1 MIQPYNIIR
10 FVREVIFFVNAFFI
24 ISSEIFLYGI
34 IRNYANFIERI
45 TSRLAGINIL
55 YVKVFQ
61 AVASNNSLIDEQTNN
76 NLLKFTDNA
85 PWTYS
90 DIDFENLI
98 HMCATYDIV
107 LPNGF
112 ESPMNA
118 GMISL
123 VFKGYKKDDTQTPV
137 IIKMKRKNIDI
148 TLKHAIG
155 NLETFLYLLSFIP
168 LVHKYQ
174 LAPVITRN
182 IDIIKCQTDFKQ
194 EVANIIKIK
203 TNCKN
208 LKYVKIPMVYQEVTE
223 NYHDII
229 LMEYIDG
236 MKINEIAKEDYDAF
250 AKQVMK
256 FGFVTTIVHGVTHGD
271 LHSGN
276 ILFIKDDADEKYPH
290 KIGVIDFGI
299 IYELEPD
306 YKAFV
311 FDVLTQMFTMP
322 PREMTLKLLNSNII
336 EPVGILSQ
344 IPREDYENIVKF
356 TTDIIDESVNSA
368 KKANQ
373 IQLYKFLHQ
382 LSDYLG
388 NSKLADIGIRPSDN
402 VVKTQL
408 VLAMSHGITL
418 TLCKEDFV
426 TVADKVINELFH
438 TNMIIE

>member
-1 MIQPYNIIR
+1 MKQPYSISRIIR
-10 FVREVIFFVNAFFI
+10 EITVFINAFWI
-24 ISSEIFLYGI
+24 ISSEVILYGVF
-34 IRNYANFIERI
+34 RDYSSFIDHI
-45 TSRLAGINIL
+45 TRRLASINIL

-61 AVASNNSLIDEQTNN
+61 AIASNNSLIDDKTNN
-76 NLLKFTDNA
+76 ELLKFTDNA
-85 PWTYS
+85 PWSNS
-90 DIDFENLI
+90 DIIYEDLL
-98 HMCATYDIV
+98 HMCSANNIV
-107 LPNGF
+107 LPEGY
-112 ESPMNA
+112 EIPVNA

-123 VFKGYKKDDTQTPV
+123 VFKGYQKETNTPV
-137 IIKMKRKNIDI
+137 IIKMKRRNIDAK
-148 TLKHAIG
+148 LNDAIG

-174 LAPVITRN
+174 LAPVINRN
-182 IDIIKCQTDFKQ
+182 IDIIRCQTDFSE
-194 EVANIIKIK
+194 EVANINKIK

-223 NYHDII
+223 KYPNII

-236 MKINEIAKEDYDAF
+236 IKINEIAEDDYEPF
-250 AKQVMK
+250 AKQVLK
-256 FGFVTTIVHGVTHGD
+256 FGFVTTIVHGATHGD

-276 ILFIKDDADEKYPH
+276 ILFIKDDKDEKYPH

-311 FDVLTQMFTMP
+311 FDVLTQMFSIP
-322 PREMTLKLLNSNII
+322 PREMALKLLNSNII
-336 EPVGILSQ
+336 EPVGILRQ
-344 IPREDYENIVKF
+344 IPRENYENIVNF
-356 TTDIIDESVNSA
+356 TTEIIDESVNSS

-373 IQLYKFLHQ
+373 IQLYKFLRQ
-382 LSDYLG
+382 LSEYLG

-402 VVKTQL
+402 MIKTQL

-438 TNMIIE
+438 TDMII

>member
-1 MIQPYNIIR
+1 MKQPYSISRIIR
-10 FVREVIFFVNAFFI
+10 EITVFINAFWI
-24 ISSEIFLYGI
+24 ISSEVILYGVF
-34 IRNYANFIERI
+34 RDYSSFIDHI
-45 TSRLAGINIL
+45 TRRLASINIL

-61 AVASNNSLIDEQTNN
+61 AIASNNSLIDDKTNN
-76 NLLKFTDNA
+76 ELLKFTDNA
-85 PWTYS
+85 PWSNS
-90 DIDFENLI
+90 DIIYEDLL
-98 HMCATYDIV
+98 HMCSANNIV
-107 LPNGF
+107 LPEGY
-112 ESPMNA
+112 EIPINA

-123 VFKGYKKDDTQTPV
+123 VFKGYQKETNTPV
-137 IIKMKRKNIDI
+137 IIKMKRRNIDAK
-148 TLKHAIG
+148 LNDAIG

-174 LAPVITRN
+174 LAPVINRN
-182 IDIIKCQTDFKQ
+182 IDIIRCQTDFSE
-194 EVANIIKIK
+194 EVANINKIK

-223 NYHDII
+223 KYPNII

-236 MKINEIAKEDYDAF
+236 MKINEIAQEDYEPF
-250 AKQVMK
+250 AKQVLK
-256 FGFVTTIVHGVTHGD
+256 FGFVTTIVHGATHGD

-276 ILFIKDDADEKYPH
+276 ILFIKDDKDEKYPH

-306 YKAFV
+306 YKTFV
-311 FDVLTQMFTMP
+311 FDVLTQMFSIP
-322 PREMTLKLLNSNII
+322 PREMALKLLNSNII
-336 EPVGILSQ
+336 EPVGILRQ
-344 IPREDYENIVKF
+344 IPRENYENIVNF
-356 TTDIIDESVNSA
+356 TTEIIDETVNSS

-373 IQLYKFLHQ
+373 IQLYKFLRQ
-382 LSDYLG
+382 LSEYLG

-402 VVKTQL
+402 MVKTQL

-438 TNMIIE
+438 TDMII

>member
-1 MIQPYNIIR
+1 MKQPYSISRIIR
-10 FVREVIFFVNAFFI
+10 EITVFINAFWI
-24 ISSEIFLYGI
+24 ISSEVILYGVF
-34 IRNYANFIERI
+34 RDYSSFIDHI
-45 TSRLAGINIL
+45 TRRLASINIL

-61 AVASNNSLIDEQTNN
+61 AIASNNSLIDDKTNN
-76 NLLKFTDNA
+76 ELLKFTDNA

-90 DIDFENLI
+90 DIIYEDLL
-98 HMCATYDIV
+98 HMCSANNIV
-107 LPNGF
+107 LPEGY
-112 ESPMNA
+112 EIPVNA

-123 VFKGYKKDDTQTPV
+123 VFKGYQKETNTPV
-137 IIKMKRKNIDI
+137 IIKMKRRNIDAK
-148 TLKHAIG
+148 LNDAIG

-174 LAPVITRN
+174 VAPVINRN
-182 IDIIKCQTDFKQ
+182 IDIIRRQTDFSE
-194 EVANIIKIK
+194 EVANINKIK

-223 NYHDII
+223 KYPNII

-236 MKINEIAKEDYDAF
+236 IKINEIAEDDYEPF
-250 AKQVMK
+250 AKQVLK
-256 FGFVTTIVHGVTHGD
+256 FGFVTTIVHGATHGD

-276 ILFIKDDADEKYPH
+276 ILFIKDDKDEKYPH

-311 FDVLTQMFTMP
+311 FDVLTQMFSIP
-322 PREMTLKLLNSNII
+322 PREMALKLLNSNII
-336 EPVGILSQ
+336 EPVGILRQ
-344 IPREDYENIVKF
+344 IPRENYENIVNF
-356 TTDIIDESVNSA
+356 TTEIIDETVNSS

-373 IQLYKFLHQ
+373 IQLYKFLRQ
-382 LSDYLG
+382 LSEYLG

-402 VVKTQL
+402 MVKTQL

-438 TNMIIE
+438 TDMII

>member
-45 TSRLAGINIL
+45 TCRLAGINIL

-148 TLKHAIG
+148 TLKHAIE
-155 NLETFLYLLSFIP
+155 NLETFLYLSSFIP
-168 LVHKYQ
+168 IVHKYHISE
-174 LAPVITRN
+174 VIKRN
-182 IDIIKCQTDFKQ
+182 IDIIRCQTNFHI
-194 EVANIIKIK
+194 EVANLIKIK
-203 TNCKN
+203 TNCKH

-236 MKINEIAKEDYDAF
+236 MKINDISHEDYEAF

-256 FGFVTTIVHGVTHGD
+256 FGFVTSIVHGVTHGD

-299 IYELEPD
+299 IYELDSE
-306 YKAFV
+306 YKGLV
-311 FDVLTQMFTMP
+311 FDVLTQMFSISP
-322 PREMTLKLLNSNII
+322 KDSAIKLLGSGII
-336 EPVGILSQ
+336 DPPGILKQ
-344 IPREDYENIVKF
+344 IPAEDYEHILQF
-356 TTDIIDESVNSA
+356 TTEIIEETVNSS

-373 IQLYKFLHQ
+373 IQLYKFLHK
-382 LSDYLG
+382 LKEYFG
-388 NSKLADIGIRPSDN
+388 NSKLANIGIRPSDN
-402 VVKTQL
+402 LVKTQL

-418 TLCKEDFV
+418 TLCKEDFM

>member
-1 MIQPYNIIR
+1 MKQPYSISRIIR
-10 FVREVIFFVNAFFI
+10 EITVFINAFWI
-24 ISSEIFLYGI
+24 ISSEVILYGVF
-34 IRNYANFIERI
+34 RDYSSFIDHI
-45 TSRLAGINIL
+45 TRRLASINIL

-61 AVASNNSLIDEQTNN
+61 AIASNNSLIDDKTNN
-76 NLLKFTDNA
+76 ELLKFTDNA
-85 PWTYS
+85 PWSNS
-90 DIDFENLI
+90 DIIYEDLL
-98 HMCATYDIV
+98 HMCSANNIV
-107 LPNGF
+107 LPEGY
-112 ESPMNA
+112 EIPVNA

-123 VFKGYKKDDTQTPV
+123 VFKGYQKETNTPV
-137 IIKMKRKNIDI
+137 IIKMKRRNIDAK
-148 TLKHAIG
+148 LNDAIG

-174 LAPVITRN
+174 LAPVINRN
-182 IDIIKCQTDFKQ
+182 IDIIRCQTDFSE
-194 EVANIIKIK
+194 EVANINKIK

-223 NYHDII
+223 KYPNII

-236 MKINEIAKEDYDAF
+236 IKINEIAEDDYEPF
-250 AKQVMK
+250 AKQVLK
-256 FGFVTTIVHGVTHGD
+256 FGFVTTIVHGATHGD

-276 ILFIKDDADEKYPH
+276 ILFIKDDKDEKYPH

-311 FDVLTQMFTMP
+311 FDVLTQMFSIP
-322 PREMTLKLLNSNII
+322 PREMALKLLNSNII
-336 EPVGILSQ
+336 EPVGILRQ
-344 IPREDYENIVKF
+344 IPRENYENIVNF
-356 TTDIIDESVNSA
+356 TTEIIDETVNSS

-373 IQLYKFLHQ
+373 IQLYKFLRQ
-382 LSDYLG
+382 LSEYLG

-402 VVKTQL
+402 MVKTQL

-438 TNMIIE
+438 TDMII

>member
-45 TSRLAGINIL
+45 TCRLAGINIL

-148 TLKHAIG
+148 TLKHAIE

-168 LVHKYQ
+168 LVHKYHISE
-174 LAPVITRN
+174 VIKRN
-182 IDIIKCQTDFKQ
+182 IDIIRCQTNFHI
-194 EVANIIKIK
+194 EVANLIKIK
-203 TNCKN
+203 TNCKH

-236 MKINEIAKEDYDAF
+236 MKINDISHEDYEAF

-256 FGFVTTIVHGVTHGD
+256 FGFVTSIVHGVTHGD

-276 ILFIKDDADEKYPH
+276 ILFIKDDTDEKYPH

-299 IYELEPD
+299 IYELDSE
-306 YKAFV
+306 YKGLV
-311 FDVLTQMFTMP
+311 FDVLTQMFSISP
-322 PREMTLKLLNSNII
+322 KDSAIKLLGSGII
-336 EPVGILSQ
+336 DPPGILKQ
-344 IPREDYENIVKF
+344 IPAEDYEHILQF
-356 TTDIIDESVNSA
+356 TTEIIEETVNSS

-373 IQLYKFLHQ
+373 IQLYKFLHK
-382 LSDYLG
+382 LKEYFG
-388 NSKLADIGIRPSDN
+388 NSKLANIGIRPSDN
-402 VVKTQL
+402 LVKTQL

-418 TLCKEDFV
+418 TLCKEDFM

>member
-1 MIQPYNIIR
+1 
-10 FVREVIFFVNAFFI
+10 
-24 ISSEIFLYGI
+24 
-34 IRNYANFIERI
+34 
-45 TSRLAGINIL
+45 
-55 YVKVFQ
+55 
-61 AVASNNSLIDEQTNN
+61 
-76 NLLKFTDNA
+76 
-85 PWTYS
+85 
-90 DIDFENLI
+90 
-98 HMCATYDIV
+98 
-107 LPNGF
+107 
-112 ESPMNA
+112 
-118 GMISL
+118 
-123 VFKGYKKDDTQTPV
+123 
-137 IIKMKRKNIDI
+137 
-148 TLKHAIG
+148 
-155 NLETFLYLLSFIP
+155 
-168 LVHKYQ
+168 
-174 LAPVITRN
+174 
-182 IDIIKCQTDFKQ
+182 
-194 EVANIIKIK
+194 
-203 TNCKN
+203 
-208 LKYVKIPMVYQEVTE
+208 MVYQEVTE

-236 MKINEIAKEDYDAF
+236 MKINQIAKEDYDEF

-306 YKAFV
+306 YKGLV

-356 TTDIIDESVNSA
+356 TTDIIHESVNSA

>member
-1 MIQPYNIIR
+1 MKQPYSISRIIR
-10 FVREVIFFVNAFFI
+10 EITVFINAFWI
-24 ISSEIFLYGI
+24 ISSEVILYGVF
-34 IRNYANFIERI
+34 RDYSSFIDHI
-45 TSRLAGINIL
+45 TRRLASINIL

-61 AVASNNSLIDEQTNN
+61 AIASNNSLIDDKTNN
-76 NLLKFTDNA
+76 ELLKFTDNA
-85 PWTYS
+85 PWSNS
-90 DIDFENLI
+90 DIIYEDLL
-98 HMCATYDIV
+98 HMCSANNIV
-107 LPNGF
+107 LPEGY
-112 ESPMNA
+112 EIPVNA

-123 VFKGYKKDDTQTPV
+123 VFKGYQKETNTPV
-137 IIKMKRKNIDI
+137 IIKMKRRNIDAK
-148 TLKHAIG
+148 LNDAIG

-174 LAPVITRN
+174 VAPVINRN
-182 IDIIKCQTDFKQ
+182 IDIIRCQTDFSK
-194 EVANIIKIK
+194 EVENINKIK

-223 NYHDII
+223 KYPNII

-236 MKINEIAKEDYDAF
+236 IKINEIAEDDYEPF
-250 AKQVMK
+250 AKQVLK
-256 FGFVTTIVHGVTHGD
+256 FGFVTTIVHGATHGD

-276 ILFIKDDADEKYPH
+276 ILFIKDDKDEKYPH

-311 FDVLTQMFTMP
+311 FDILTQMFSIP
-322 PREMTLKLLNSNII
+322 PREMALKLLNSNII
-336 EPVGILSQ
+336 EPVGILRQ
-344 IPREDYENIVKF
+344 IPRENYENIVNF
-356 TTDIIDESVNSA
+356 TTEIIDETVNSS

-373 IQLYKFLHQ
+373 IQLYKFLRQ
-382 LSDYLG
+382 LSEYLG

-402 VVKTQL
+402 MVKTQL

-438 TNMIIE
+438 TDMII

>member
-1 MIQPYNIIR
+1 MSHKYTTIRIIK
-10 FVREVIFFVNAFFI
+10 EIIFFINAFWIIFSELVFYGVFRDYSSFI
-24 ISSEIFLYGI
+24 DHLT
-34 IRNYANFIERI
+34 R
-45 TSRLAGINIL
+45 RLASINIL

-61 AVASNNSLIDEQTNN
+61 AVASNNSLIDDKTNN
-76 NLLKFTDNA
+76 ELLKFTDNA
-85 PWTYS
+85 PWSYS
-90 DIDFENLI
+90 DINFEDLL
-98 HMCATYDIV
+98 HMCSDNNIV

-112 ESPMNA
+112 EEPINA

-123 VFKGYKKDDTQTPV
+123 VFKGYQKETNTPV
-137 IIKMKRKNIDI
+137 IIKMKRRNIDAK
-148 TLKHAIG
+148 LNDAIG

-223 NYHDII
+223 NYPDII

-256 FGFVTTIVHGVTHGD
+256 FGFVTTIVHGATHGD

-276 ILFIKDDADEKYPH
+276 ILFIKDDKDEKYPH

-311 FDVLTQMFTMP
+311 FDVLTQMFSMP

-356 TTDIIDESVNSA
+356 TTDIIDETVNTS

-438 TNMIIE
+438 TDMII